1 MMYGKMPCLLE
12 DAAQRQKGAIG
23 LRGASTARNYSK
35 KGCCKKM
42 AKCANCGKSTT
53 FGHNRSF
60 SQRATNRTFKP
71 NLQKTLVMEKG
82 RPVHKLLC
90 AKCIK
95 TLSKTA
101 A

>member
-1 MMYGKMPCLLE
+1 MVKCRAFWKMP
-12 DAAQRQKGAIG
+12 RSGKRAIG
-23 LRGASTARNYSK
+23 LCIWNYSK
-35 KGCCKKM
+35 KGCPKNM

-60 SQRATNRTFKP
+60 SQRATNRKFKP

-82 RPVHKLLC
+82 RAVHKLLC

-95 TLSKTA
+95 TLSKSA

>member
-1 MMYGKMPCLLE
+1 MVKCRASKKATE
-12 DAAQRQKGAIG
+12 FCGAC
-23 LRGASTARNYSK
+23 TAWNYSK

-42 AKCANCGKSTT
+42 AKCANCGKSTA

-82 RPVHKLLC
+82 RAVHKLLC

-101 A
+101 V

>member
-1 MMYGKMPCLLE
+1 MVKCRAFRKANNTG
-12 DAAQRQKGAIG
+12 II
-23 LRGASTARNYSK
+23 ARKESYQ
-35 KGCCKKM
+35 M
-42 AKCANCGKSTT
+42 AKCAHCGKSTA

-82 RPVHKLLC
+82 HKTHKLLC

-95 TLSKTA
+95 TIGKSA

>member
-1 MMYGKMPCLLE
+1 VLSQRCRT
-12 DAAQRQKGAIG
+12 AAKGATG
-23 LRGASTARNYSK
+23 LRGKNTAWNYSK

-82 RPVHKLLC
+82 RAVHKVLC

>member
-1 MMYGKMPCLLE
+1 MNRLALRKVLIYGKMPCL
-12 DAAQRQKGAIG
+12 QKGTG
-23 LRGASTARNYSK
+23 NRTNWNYSK

-42 AKCANCGKSTT
+42 AKCSNCGKSTT

-82 RPVHKLLC
+82 HPVHKLLC
-90 AKCIK
+90 TKCIK
-95 TLSKTA
+95 TLSKTTV
-101 A
+101 

>member
-1 MMYGKMPCLLE
+1 MYGKMPCFPKRQRLL
-12 DAAQRQKGAIG
+12 I
-23 LRGASTARNYSK
+23 ASGNYSK

-60 SQRATNRTFKP
+60 SQRATNRKFKP

-82 RPVHKLLC
+82 RAVHKVLC

-95 TLSKTA
+95 TLTKTA

>member
-1 MMYGKMPCLLE
+1 MVKCPAFSKMPHSGK
-12 DAAQRQKGAIG
+12 KGQ
-23 LRGASTARNYSK
+23 LDSYVWNYSK

-42 AKCANCGKSTT
+42 AKCANCGKATT

-60 SQRATNRTFKP
+60 SQRATNRSFKP

-82 RPVHKLLC
+82 RAVHKLLC

>member
-1 MMYGKMPCLLE
+1 MVKCPAFKRASGH
-12 DAAQRQKGAIG
+12 
-23 LRGASTARNYSK
+23 RGAGTARNYSK
-35 KGCCKKM
+35 KGYCKKI

-82 RPVHKLLC
+82 RVVHKVLC

>member
-1 MMYGKMPCLLE
+1 MVKCR
-12 DAAQRQKGAIG
+12 AF
-23 LRGASTARNYSK
+23 K
-35 KGCCKKM
+35 KGNWYSVLAPLGIIARKDSCQKM

-71 NLQKTLVMEKG
+71 NLQKTIVMEKG
-82 RPVHKLLC
+82 HMVHKVLC

>member
-1 MMYGKMPCLLE
+1 MYGKMPCLLE
-12 DAAQRQKGAIG
+12 DAAQRQKGAI
-23 LRGASTARNYSK
+23 RTRTTWNYSK

-42 AKCANCGKSTT
+42 AKCANCGKSTS

-60 SQRATNRTFKP
+60 SQRATNRSFKP

-82 RPVHKLLC
+82 RAVHKVLC

>member
-1 MMYGKMPCLLE
+1 MYGKMPCLLE
-12 DAAQRQKGAIG
+12 DAAQRQKG
-23 LRGASTARNYSK
+23 STSLHWNYSK

-42 AKCANCGKSTT
+42 AKCANCGKATT

-60 SQRATNRTFKP
+60 SQRATNRTYKP
-71 NLQKTLVMEKG
+71 NLQKTIVMEKG
-82 RPVHKLLC
+82 RVVHKLLC
-90 AKCIK
+90 TKCIK